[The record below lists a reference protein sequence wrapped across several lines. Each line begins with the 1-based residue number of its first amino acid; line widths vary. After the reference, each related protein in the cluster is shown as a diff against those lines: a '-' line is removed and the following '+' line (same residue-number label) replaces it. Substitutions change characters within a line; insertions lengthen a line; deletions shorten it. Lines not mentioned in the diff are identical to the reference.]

1 MLYARLVRYN
11 GCTPLRWFSASSIR
25 GSVARIVWMQH
36 GCRTF
41 STDIQND
48 KTWTIPN
55 IITCSRI
62 VASPLLAA
70 AVVYD
75 MKGLALTG
83 CILAGVSDWADGYI
97 ARKYNQSVC
106 KIHLLRV

>member
-1 MLYARLVRYN
+1 MARFVRKYQPWRAL
-11 GCTPLRWFSASSIR
+11 CTD
-25 GSVARIVWMQH
+25 
-36 GCRTF
+36 TEK
-41 STDIQND
+41 D

-70 AVVYD
+70 AMVYD

-83 CILAGVSDWADGYI
+83 CVLAGVSDWADGYI

-106 KIHLLRV
+106 RTPAYAFNIFSRVF